1 MIRRIRRRLGRD
13 SQRRL
18 ARTMQVVLVGLV
30 GYGLWAGEPKVV
42 TNGTA
47 GLAITFA
54 PAVID
59 RNYRVAIDPFLAF
72 WITTA
77 VFLHTLGS
85 AGLYSSVGWWDHLTH
100 ATSAS
105 IIAAIGYIL
114 VRAIDAHHDEIV
126 LPRRFFV
133 VFVVSFVLAFGVLWE
148 LFEYGLDVLAATTG
162 IEMPLAQHGLDDT
175 VKDLVFNSIGALIVG
190 LWGQAYLTGVGE
202 RIAELIAD
210 RGPK

>member
-1 MIRRIRRRLGRD
+1 MIRRLRATMPTATKRG
-13 SQRRL
+13 L
-18 ARTMQVVLVGLV
+18 ARTMQAVLVVLI
-30 GYGLWAGEPKVV
+30 GYGVWVGEPKTV
-42 TNGTA
+42 TNGA
-47 GLAITFA
+47 AALAITFA
-54 PAVID
+54 PAVIE
-59 RNYRVAIDPFLAF
+59 RNYRVPIDPFLAF
-72 WITTA
+72 WLTTA

-85 AGLYSSVGWWDHLTH
+85 AGLYASVGWWDHLTH

-190 LWGQAYLTGVGE
+190 VWGQAYLTGVGE
-202 RIAELIAD
+202 RALNRLPLD
-210 RGPK
+210 D